1 MKRPPTASGVP
12 NTSQQQMQSSGDNFS
27 RPHTGPSP
35 PEIKKPFQNS
45 EEHQSF
51 GSSDNL
57 NKVNANNFNFA
68 PRTHVQQSEH
78 SDFERATNAEQS
90 EASYYYEE
98 APKANS
104 ESESEEG
111 FYMPTLIHKTK
122 SVPAKKKKKQKKRKM
137 DSARGSSPPPLIVNQ
152 SKKQAQT
159 LSGNDSREMVV
170 ANNSLQG
177 NIIFGSTF
185 SNQQALQSLTENQIL
200 MLEIEQQKLK
210 TKQLEEQN
218 RLELEKARQQ
228 NKVQLERLQ
237 QEQQTKIAQI

>member
-1 MKRPPTASGVP
+1 
-12 NTSQQQMQSSGDNFS
+12 
-27 RPHTGPSP
+27 
-35 PEIKKPFQNS
+35 
-45 EEHQSF
+45 
-51 GSSDNL
+51 
-57 NKVNANNFNFA
+57 
-68 PRTHVQQSEH
+68 
-78 SDFERATNAEQS
+78 
-90 EASYYYEE
+90 
-98 APKANS
+98 
-104 ESESEEG
+104 
-111 FYMPTLIHKTK
+111 MPTLIHKTK